1 VTDTQK
7 TSLRIAL
14 ADAQARVKGLVYKA
28 GANQAQ
34 RYSYVGHEDVIE
46 HVRTVMIAC
55 GIIIVPTLLRFV
67 QELSYRT
74 KSGDNTA
81 WLWEQTFQISH
92 AYSDDTQTA
101 TVQVTTTT
109 NDKASFIASTAADR
123 TLLMRLM
130 RLAGTSVEN
139 PEDDSHDEG
148 HRQQSGGGPVKA
160 QPRAAGNGGQP
171 RAQNTNAAG
180 RVVQQLVEDLNKAPA
195 DRETLANFYEYAR
208 GELAQCGATEQQKIV
223 VQEAFGKRCASAG
236 LKPRE
241 VISGRAA

>member
-1 VTDTQK
+1 
-7 TSLRIAL
+7 
-14 ADAQARVKGLVYKA
+14 
-28 GANQAQ
+28 
-34 RYSYVGHEDVIE
+34 
-46 HVRTVMIAC
+46 M
-55 GIIIVPTLLRFV
+55 P
-67 QELSYRT
+67 
-74 KSGDNTA
+74 
-81 WLWEQTFQISH
+81 
-92 AYSDDTQTA
+92 
-101 TVQVTTTT
+101 
-109 NDKASFIASTAADR
+109 NDKASFVASTAADR

-130 RLAGTSVEN
+130 RLAGTSDEN
-139 PEDDSHDEG
+139 PEHDSHDEG

-171 RAQNTNAAG
+171 RAQNTNEAG

-208 GELAQCGATEQQKIV
+208 SELAQAGATEQQKLV